1 MKNQLTLLSV
11 AVVGATLVSPCP
23 QAQGRGA
30 GIPVPASRGGG
41 AVVVG
46 HAAPAHESR
55 MGMGRPMRR
64 ARGYYAGAG
73 YGGYGYAPY
82 ADSDVLYASDFD
94 PTYEPMSEEMG
105 PQVVSREPSP
115 AAVLAPPAKS
125 SGGMVL
131 QLEGDHWVRM
141 TSSGPPQIVSQTV
154 QTSSPASAGSSA
166 KTRVSAVAKPPVET
180 PRAVLVFRDGHQEEI
195 GQYRIMGG
203 MISVAADYW
212 STGSWTR
219 KVPVSDLDVPATLK
233 VNGERGTHFRLPSGP
248 NEMMIGG

>member
-11 AVVGATLVSPCP
+11 AVVGATLVGLCS
-23 QAQGRGA
+23 QAHGA
-30 GIPVPASRGGG
+30 GFPVTGRGGG
-41 AVVVG
+41 AMAAG
-46 HAAPAHESR
+46 HASR
-55 MGMGRPMRR
+55 MGARQPRR
-64 ARGYYAGAG
+64 VRGYYAGGG

-82 ADSDVLYASDFD
+82 AGSDVLYASDFD
-94 PTYEPMSEEMG
+94 PTYEPMAEEMG
-105 PQVVSREPSP
+105 PQVVSREPSQ
-115 AAVLAPPAKS
+115 ATVLAPPAKS

-141 TSSGPPQIVSQTV
+141 TSSGPPQIVGQAVPTP
-154 QTSSPASAGSSA
+154 SPASAGSSA
-166 KTRVSAVAKPPVET
+166 KTRVSATAKPPVEV

-233 VNGERGTHFRLPSGP
+233 LNGERGTHFRLPSGP
-248 NEMMIGG
+248 NEVMIGG

>member
-11 AVVGATLVSPCP
+11 AVFAATLVGLCP
-23 QAQGRGA
+23 QAQARGA
-30 GIPVPASRGGG
+30 GFPVSARGGA
-41 AVVVG
+41 AVTAG

-55 MGMGRPMRR
+55 MGAFRQRR
-64 ARGYYAGAG
+64 ARGYYAGAS

-82 ADSDVLYASDFD
+82 ADSNVLYASDFD
-94 PTYEPMSEEMG
+94 PTYEPMAEEM
-105 PQVVSREPSP
+105 PQVVSRAPNP
-115 AAVLAPPAKS
+115 AAAAPPAKS

-141 TSSGPPQIVSQTV
+141 TASGPPQIVGNTV
-154 QTSSPASAGSSA
+154 QASSPVTAPKS
-166 KTRVSAVAKPPVET
+166 RVSATAKPPSEAQ
-180 PRAVLVFRDGHQEEI
+180 RAVLVFRDGHQEEI

-203 MISVAADYW
+203 VISLAADYW

-219 KVPVSDLDVPATLK
+219 KVPVSDLDIPATLK

>member
-11 AVVGATLVSPCP
+11 AVVGATLVALCP

-64 ARGYYAGAG
+64 ARGYYAGGG

-94 PTYEPMSEEMG
+94 PAYEPMG
-105 PQVVSREPSP
+105 PQVVSREPSQ
-115 AAVLAPPAKS
+115 ATVLAPPAKS

-141 TSSGPPQIVSQTV
+141 TSSGPPQIVGQAV
-154 QTSSPASAGSSA
+154 QVSTPASPGPSA
-166 KTRVSAVAKPPVET
+166 KTRVSATAKPTTEA

-195 GQYRIMGG
+195 GQYQIMGG
-203 MISVAADYW
+203 LITVAADYW
-212 STGSWTR
+212 STGSWTK
-219 KVPVSDLDVPATLK
+219 KVPISDLDVPATLK
-233 VNGERGTHFRLPSGP
+233 LNGERGTHFRLPSGP
-248 NEMMIGG
+248 NEVMIGG